1 MLVFVASAQSEPE
14 AQMICTRLSDAGI
27 PAVSK
32 RGLGTD
38 NPQFG
43 VGGSREVYVEEA
55 LSARA
60 REVLDVPEFNDEE
73 LAELSE
79 RAGRDIEAH

>member
-1 MLVFVASAQSEPE
+1 MLVLVASAQSEPE
-14 AQMICTRLSDAGI
+14 AQMICTRLSEAGI
-27 PAVSK
+27 PALSK
-32 RGLGTD
+32 RGPGTD
-38 NPQFG
+38 TPQFG

-60 REVLDVPEFNDEE
+60 LELLQVPEFTDEE

-79 RAGRDIEAH
+79 RAGRDIEAG